1 MRYPDA
7 FIGVKRIYTAQI
19 LMIIGSIALVLG
31 ALIVSTGTSDNSTG
45 TLAGGGL
52 LSGGVL
58 ALAAAILML
67 VGFIMEIVGIYTARR
82 DEEAFK
88 KALIW
93 VVVGIVLSV
102 LSGSLQN
109 SNSNLSNLFEAA
121 GTATQLLT
129 TYFIIMGVR
138 NLAVK
143 MDNMEVVAKSDTTMK
158 VVLAIY
164 IVQIIL
170 GIVGIVIG
178 IAAPEKDGALFA
190 ATGSLGALAAIA
202 GILGII
208 AFILLLSLL
217 SKAKDMLME

>member
-19 LMIIGSIALVLG
+19 LMIIGSIALVIG
-31 ALIVSTGTSDNSTG
+31 AIIAIAGTGVNSTG
-45 TLAGGGL
+45 TLAGGGI
-52 LSGGVL
+52 L
-58 ALAAAILML
+58 ALAAIIAVL
-67 VGFIMEIVGIYTARR
+67 VGFIMEIIGINTARR

-88 KALIW
+88 NALIW

-109 SNSNLSNLFEAA
+109 NNSNLSNLFEAA

-129 TYFIIMGVR
+129 TYYIIMGVR

-158 VVLAIY
+158 VVLAVY

-178 IAAPEKDGALFA
+178 IAAPEKDGALMA
-190 ATGSLGALAAIA
+190 AAGSIGILGAIT

>member
-1 MRYPDA
+1 MRFPDA

-19 LMIIGSIALVLG
+19 LMLVGSLVMVIGAIIAIAGSSVSSTEAMVGGILAFAAGIAVF
-31 ALIVSTGTSDNSTG
+31 I
-45 TLAGGGL
+45 
-52 LSGGVL
+52 
-58 ALAAAILML
+58 
-67 VGFIMEIVGIYTARR
+67 GFIMEIVGINTARR

-88 KALIW
+88 NALIW

-109 SNSNLSNLFEAA
+109 NNSNLSNLFEAA
-121 GTATQLLT
+121 GSATQLLT
-129 TYFIIMGVR
+129 TYFIIMGIR

-158 VVLAIY
+158 VVLAVY

-190 ATGSLGALAAIA
+190 AAGSLGALVAIT

-208 AFILLLSLL
+208 ASILLLSLL